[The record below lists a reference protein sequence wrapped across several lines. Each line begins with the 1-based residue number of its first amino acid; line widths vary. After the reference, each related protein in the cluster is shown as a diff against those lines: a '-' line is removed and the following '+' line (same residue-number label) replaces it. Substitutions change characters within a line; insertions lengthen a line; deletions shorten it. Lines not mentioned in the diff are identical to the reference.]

1 MKHWLVKTEPE
12 TYSWDQLVAD
22 KKTHWD
28 GVRNYA
34 ARNNLRA
41 MEKGDSVLVYHSGD
55 ERQVVGIATVVK
67 TAYQDP
73 TTDEDAWVAV
83 DLKAYKALKVP
94 VTLKDIKAEKR
105 LADIALVRLG
115 RLSVVELTKAEYET
129 ILQMGS

>member
-41 MEKGDSVLVYHSGD
+41 MEKGDPVLVYHSGD

-67 TAYQDP
+67 TSYQDP

-83 DLKAYKALKVP
+83 DLKADKALKTP
-94 VTLKDIKAEKR
+94 VTLKDIKAEQR

>member
-55 ERQVVGIATVVK
+55 ERRVVGIATVVK

-83 DLKAYKALKVP
+83 DLKADKALKVP